1 MSAAYLNEMEE
12 SELKLA
18 YWKQK
23 WEIAKEI
30 LETKNKNGTL
40 TQAEGKIIEDLK
52 SFTKRED
59 REKLLKYL
67 REKNRRIN

>member
-1 MSAAYLNEMEE
+1 MSASYLNEIAE

-30 LETKNKNGTL
+30 LETKNKYGTL
-40 TQAEGKIIEDLK
+40 TQTEDKIIEDLK
-52 SFTKRED
+52 SFTKKED
-59 REKLLKYL
+59 RENF
-67 REKNRRIN
+67 RNT